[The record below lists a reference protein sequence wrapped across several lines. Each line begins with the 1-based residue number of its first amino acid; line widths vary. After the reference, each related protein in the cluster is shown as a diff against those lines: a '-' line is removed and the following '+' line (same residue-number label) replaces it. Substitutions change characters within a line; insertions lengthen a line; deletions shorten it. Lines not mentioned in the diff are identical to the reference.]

1 MNANSFHPAKAI
13 PELLS
18 PAGSYD
24 ALKSAVANGAD
35 AVYLGLK
42 ANNARMGA
50 ENFDFDILKDAVSYA
65 HSYGVKVFLTLNTLL
80 PTSGLDY
87 ACENALQAASL
98 GVDSLIC
105 QDMGLAS
112 RLLNHRKAHPADL
125 PLEIHAST
133 QMSIYNIGGLKLLKE
148 MGFDRCITAR
158 ELRLSELEEMCRA
171 NIMDIE
177 FFCHGAL
184 CISISGQCLLSAY
197 LSGAIEGSPLSDTA
211 SLSARS
217 GNKGTCAGPCRLKY
231 GFIPDKFSQGKPVYN
246 YKLSPSDISTLS
258 YLDDVIRTGVRSLK
272 IEGRLKSPEYV
283 AYVTRQYRNALD
295 NYVKHGNCH
304 PDKNDCMASVSNMQ
318 LLFGRDKFI
327 SGNHMGMMNQDAIT
341 LDYPGRKG
349 LFIGTMDSAPV
360 KLPRPA
366 SMPKNLTQFKI
377 TIKSNSCLLKNGDG
391 VTILKGI
398 PVAGGSINKVENT
411 GYNTYSLTIA
421 GNIENGRFFTDKF
434 VGAPVFQTYSSELYD
449 EIKAL
454 TKNAY
459 DRRKHAILADFTA
472 HVGEKPVLTYTINA
486 YNGEKISASVT
497 GETEV
502 QTALAAPVNADDIT
516 RELTKLGNT
525 PYECNTVSID
535 VDNNIFLPM
544 SAIKAMRRNAIGK
557 LETILRQS
565 NNLCDAD
572 SISKPTLH
580 INSSASLPATSLYF
594 YNSDDFTRMNFSK
607 LSKPVIIYLP
617 IEAFSRL
624 SSGLT
629 FRQKVD
635 NLPAGS
641 LLLAYF
647 PFINI
652 GNNQKDIYKLL
663 ESSSTFTDGY
673 MLTNPGDYKMFE
685 TFVQNDKSGK
695 KYVLTADNSF
705 NVCNRDALDFYH
717 NLEISSVT
725 LSPEMTADEVLE
737 CVAAKPFTDKKYAEY
752 IVSGPITLMRMRYCL
767 LADGKCRQCKKIPS
781 GSLTRKLS
789 DISSRTF
796 TVKSLGNDCHNILLS
811 EAIKRPGI
819 SHPGII
825 TRFNI
830 LGSSEK

>member
-1 MNANSFHPAKAI
+1 MNANSFHPARAI

-197 LSGAIEGSPLSDTA
+197 LSGAIEGSPLSDA
-211 SLSARS
+211 DSLSARS

-327 SGNHMGMMNQDAIT
+327 SGNHLGMMNQDAIT

-391 VTILKGI
+391 VTVLKGI

-411 GYNTYSLTIA
+411 GYNTYCLTIA
-421 GNIENGRFFTDKF
+421 GNIEDGRFFTDRF
-434 VGAPVFQTYSSELYD
+434 VGSPVFQTYSSELYD
-449 EIKAL
+449 EIRTL
-454 TKNAY
+454 TKNGY
-459 DRRKHAILADFTA
+459 ERRKNVVTA
-472 HVGEKPVLTYTINA
+472 EFVARVGLKPVLKYIYVDA
-486 YNGEKISASVT
+486 SGKESIASVT
-497 GETEV
+497 GEKEV
-502 QTALAAPVNADDIT
+502 QPAVASPLCRDDIA

-525 PYECNTVSID
+525 PYECTDAAID
-535 VDNNIFLPM
+535 MDDNIFMPV
-544 SAIKAMRRNAIGK
+544 SAIKSLRREAISRLDAM
-557 LETILRQS
+557 LRQG
-565 NNLCDAD
+565 NNHTAD
-572 SISKPTLH
+572 VVTKPSSR
-580 INSSASLPATSLYF
+580 INSSAALPATSLYF
-594 YNSDDFTRMNFSK
+594 YNSDDFLKMNFGK
-607 LSKPVIIYLP
+607 LAKPVIIYLP
-617 IEAFSRL
+617 MEAFSRI
-624 SSGLT
+624 SSGMM
-629 FRQKVD
+629 FRQKMD
-635 NLPAGS
+635 TLPCGS
-641 LLLAYF
+641 LLIAYF
-647 PFINI
+647 PYINI
-652 GNNQKDIYKLL
+652 GNNLKSIYNLL
-663 ESSSTFTDGY
+663 ENSSVFTDGY
-673 MLTNPGDYKMFE
+673 MLANPGDYKIFE
-685 TFVQNDKSGK
+685 EFVNSDKSEK
-695 KYVLTADNSF
+695 SFILTADNSF

-725 LSPEMTADEVLE
+725 LSPEMTSGEVLE
-737 CVAAKPFTDKKYAEY
+737 CMNSRLFTDKKYAEY

-767 LADGKCRQCKKIPS
+767 LSDGKCRQCKKMPS
-781 GSLTRKLS
+781 GSLVRKLS
-789 DISSRTF
+789 DISSKIF

-825 TRFNI
+825 TRYNI
-830 LGSSEK
+830 LAASEK